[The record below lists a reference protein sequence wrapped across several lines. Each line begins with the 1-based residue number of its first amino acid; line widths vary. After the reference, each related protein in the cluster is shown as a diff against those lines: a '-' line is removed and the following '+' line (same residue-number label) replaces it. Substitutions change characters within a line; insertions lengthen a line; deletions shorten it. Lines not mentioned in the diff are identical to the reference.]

1 MLYLL
6 LIPALAYV
14 QEQYLME
21 IYNEMN
27 GIKETIS
34 QLEYYTAL
42 EKLEWKARQDREFE
56 EEGMT
61 IYLEHFSDVQR
72 LIKQRLS
79 TEKKEKDSQE
89 LFLHETYFKVI
100 NLLKRLIID
109 KVSLFYS
116 SVKDKLIETDTRE
129 LAKIKHQA
137 REDASK
143 RFDEYN
149 FLLQKIKEVIDSPN
163 IQDIFKTLELLESK
177 IMIGLFKSNPSQ
189 ELDFFIKGV
198 DRLFKQSNH
207 SNSRNEA
214 LQLLSLMHSVIQET
228 LIGMMNEQ
236 LESSFDLL
244 DKELFYTQSKNTHQQ
259 AKESLTTLLN
269 KLEVTGAKFWND
281 QLQINGNEDHLV
293 QMFQGFLDQAMLMS
307 NRSIQYH
314 QQLSETLKAMLER
327 FLQR

>member
-21 IYNEMN
+21 IYNQMS
-27 GIKETIS
+27 GIKESIS

-61 IYLEHFSDVQR
+61 IYLEHFADVQR
-72 LIKQRLS
+72 LLKQRLS
-79 TEKKEKDSQE
+79 TEKKEKDGQE

-109 KVSLFYS
+109 KE
-116 SVKDKLIETDTRE
+116 KLIETDTKE
-129 LAKIKHQA
+129 LAKIKLQA
-137 REDASK
+137 REDAQK

-149 FLLQKIKEVIDSPN
+149 FLLSKIKEVIDSPN

-244 DKELFYTQSKNTHQQ
+244 DKELFYAQSKNTHQQ
-259 AKESLTTLLN
+259 AKESLITLLN

>member
-14 QEQYLME
+14 QEQQLME
-21 IYNEMN
+21 IYNQMN
-27 GIKETIS
+27 GIKESIS

-42 EKLEWKARQDREFE
+42 EKLEWKSRQDREFE

-61 IYLEHFSDVQR
+61 IYLEHFADVHK
-72 LIKQRLS
+72 LLKQRLNS
-79 TEKKEKDSQE
+79 EKKEKDSLE
-89 LFLHETYFKVI
+89 LFLHETYLKVI

-109 KVSLFYS
+109 
-116 SVKDKLIETDTRE
+116 KDKLIETDTRE

-137 REDASK
+137 REDTQK

-149 FLLQKIKEVIDSPN
+149 FLLQKIKEVVDSSN

-207 SNSRNEA
+207 LNSKNEA

-244 DKELFYTQSKNTHQQ
+244 DKELFYSQSKNTHQQ
-259 AKESLTTLLN
+259 AKESLIILLN
-269 KLEVTGAKFWND
+269 KLEITGVKFWNE
-281 QLQINGNEDHLV
+281 QLKLNGNEDHLIEI
-293 QMFQGFLDQAMLMS
+293 FQSSLDQAMLMS

-314 QQLSETLKAMLER
+314 QQLSDTLRAMLER
-327 FLQR
+327 FLQS

>member
-14 QEQYLME
+14 QEQQLME
-21 IYNEMN
+21 IYNQMN
-27 GIKETIS
+27 GIKESIS

-42 EKLEWKARQDREFE
+42 EKLEWKSRQDREFE

-61 IYLEHFSDVQR
+61 IYLEHFADVQK
-72 LIKQRLS
+72 LLKQRLNL
-79 TEKKEKDSQE
+79 EKKEKDSLE
-89 LFLHETYFKVI
+89 LFLHETYLKVI

-109 KVSLFYS
+109 
-116 SVKDKLIETDTRE
+116 KDKLIETDTRE

-137 REDASK
+137 REDTQK

-149 FLLQKIKEVIDSPN
+149 FLLQKIKEVVDSSN

-177 IMIGLFKSNPSQ
+177 IMIGLFKSNPSL

-207 SNSRNEA
+207 LNSKNEA

-236 LESSFDLL
+236 LEYSFDLL
-244 DKELFYTQSKNTHQQ
+244 DKELFYSQSKNTHQQ
-259 AKESLTTLLN
+259 AKESLIILLN
-269 KLEVTGAKFWND
+269 KLEITGVKFWNE
-281 QLQINGNEDHLV
+281 QLKLNGNEDHLI
-293 QMFQGFLDQAMLMS
+293 QIFQSSLDQAMLMS

-314 QQLSETLKAMLER
+314 QQLSDTLRAMLER

>member
-21 IYNEMN
+21 IYNQMN
-27 GIKETIS
+27 GIKESIQ

-42 EKLEWKARQDREFE
+42 EKLEWKSRQDRQFE

-61 IYLEHFSDVQR
+61 IYLEHYADVKKLLKTR
-72 LIKQRLS
+72 LFYD
-79 TEKKEKDSQE
+79 KKEKDSLE
-89 LFLHETYFKVI
+89 LFLHETYLKVI

-109 KVSLFYS
+109 K
-116 SVKDKLIETDTRE
+116 DKLIEADTRE
-129 LAKIKHQA
+129 LAKIKLQA
-137 REDASK
+137 REDAQK

-149 FLLQKIKEVIDSPN
+149 FLLQKIKEVVDSPN

-214 LQLLSLMHSVIQET
+214 LLLLSLMHTVIQET
-228 LIGMMNEQ
+228 LMDMRNEQ
-236 LESSFDLL
+236 LETSFDLL
-244 DKELFYTQSKNTHQQ
+244 EKELFYTQSKNTHQQ
-259 AKESLTTLLN
+259 AKESLSTLLT
-269 KLEVTGAKFWND
+269 KIELTGAKFWND
-281 QLQINGNEDHLV
+281 QLQLNSNDDHLV
-293 QMFQGFLDQAMLMS
+293 QIFQSSLDDAMLMS

-314 QQLSETLKAMLER
+314 QLLSDTLKAMLER